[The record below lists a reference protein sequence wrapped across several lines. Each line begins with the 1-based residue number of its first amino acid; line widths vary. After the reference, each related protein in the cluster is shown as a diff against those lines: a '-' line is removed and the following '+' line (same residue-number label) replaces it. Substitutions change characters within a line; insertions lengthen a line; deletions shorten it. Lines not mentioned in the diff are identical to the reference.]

1 MIFCEMS
8 PSEMSSAVEGRAL
21 CEGSHWLTLWS
32 RSADGSCGAEGSDDL
47 RMSPR
52 SSLKS
57 ARSSGASSLSAPEAL
72 NVEAALNCCPDVR
85 DRVAMA
91 CKLLN
96 RGMADE
102 EAEGAAES
110 VLGTA
115 DGDCPKIDEI
125 PGVGFEA
132 LPNAE
137 IGDTDLPELM
147 AGNPDVVGN
156 GLDILGSADADLS
169 SV

>member
-1 MIFCEMS
+1 
-8 PSEMSSAVEGRAL
+8 
-21 CEGSHWLTLWS
+21 
-32 RSADGSCGAEGSDDL
+32 
-47 RMSPR
+47 
-52 SSLKS
+52 
-57 ARSSGASSLSAPEAL
+57 
-72 NVEAALNCCPDVR
+72 
-85 DRVAMA
+85 MA

-137 IGDTDLPELM
+137 IGDTDLPVLM